1 MWLMEIRL
9 ERRKKNTKMALRT
22 HKKQGLSQSLTLLCD
37 ETARSHSSRTH
48 YYMCFRQRE
57 AFRWRGN
64 TRRCVV
70 TEDSCVIF
78 IHWSHVLATYQSHE
92 QVLSVLILTLTHSLS
107 PLSFFDC
114 ILYFCLFCWSVSRT
128 ACEIVWEEQSEPCL
142 VSWRGHLIPMTWLA
156 RYRQRIDRPPSTLLI
171 PVKIVLY

>member
-1 MWLMEIRL
+1 MQGNLIIVQVTVIQMWLMEIRL
-9 ERRKKNTKMALRT
+9 ERRKKTHQNGVNNT

-92 QVLSVLILTLTHSLS
+92 QVLSVLIITLTLSLS

-128 ACEIVWEEQSEPCL
+128 VCDCVRRTVRAVPRVMERAFNSHDL
-142 VSWRGHLIPMTWLA
+142 TRSL
-156 RYRQRIDRPPSTLLI
+156 
-171 PVKIVLY
+171 

>member
-1 MWLMEIRL
+1 MQGNLIIVQVTVIQMWLMEIRL
-9 ERRKKNTKMALRT
+9 ERRKKKHQNGVNNT

-92 QVLSVLILTLTHSLS
+92 QVLSVLIITLTHSVSLS
-107 PLSFFDC
+107 VILLWLHSVFLS
-114 ILYFCLFCWSVSRT
+114 V
-128 ACEIVWEEQSEPCL
+128 
-142 VSWRGHLIPMTWLA
+142 
-156 RYRQRIDRPPSTLLI
+156 LLI
-171 PVKIVLY
+171 CITDCVWDCVRRTVRAVPRVMERAFNSHDLTRSL